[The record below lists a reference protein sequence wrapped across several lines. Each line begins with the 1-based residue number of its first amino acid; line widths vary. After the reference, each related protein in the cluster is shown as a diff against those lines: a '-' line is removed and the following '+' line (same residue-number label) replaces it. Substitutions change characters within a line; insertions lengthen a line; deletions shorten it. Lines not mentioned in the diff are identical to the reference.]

1 MSINILRGLTSALSN
16 VLNAR
21 PTAGAGRTA
30 GGAQGNTIRDGF
42 QAGRN
47 APMNLGGGAPQAAG
61 FDGGAPDPQ
70 NYKMDS
76 PDGAA
81 AFQKDMA
88 AYQQAMN
95 NINLYFTTL
104 TNVIKSQSD
113 TAQATARNLR

>member
-21 PTAGAGRTA
+21 PTGGAARPTAGRTA
-30 GGAQGNTIRDGF
+30 VRDGF
-42 QAGRN
+42 QNGGA
-47 APMNLGGGAPQAAG
+47 APMNLAGGQPGGAANFA
-61 FDGGAPDPQ
+61 GGAPDPQ
-70 NYKMDS
+70 NYKMDT

-104 TNVIKSQSD
+104 TNVLKSQSD
-113 TAQATARNLR
+113 TATATARNIR